1 MSELSAAFAQKS
13 RIAEWTLGIFCCVM
27 AVYNLFFSTPYYV
40 FLSMLGLVLVF
51 LILSSMK
58 ARKLFSI

>member
-40 FLSMLGLVLVF
+40 FLSVLG
-51 LILSSMK
+51 
-58 ARKLFSI
+58 